1 MKWGPLLTRK
11 LHCPFV
17 SFIMGLFFRS
27 IMRGP
32 RGRGAIVGMIRI
44 RTLWKTAVG
53 VALSLALLSAQALAE
68 EEKPKRFD
76 LSAVFRYSFP
86 VGEEEA
92 GVAWS
97 DLYADGV
104 GGALE
109 VTYRATRR
117 FALYVGA
124 AYHRYKGEE
133 TLLET
138 PFGIFTGRFND
149 QKLLSAYVGVKGYLL
164 GAALPQK
171 SGGIDPYLRAD
182 LGLTQFNGAN
192 FNGDPIADRSR
203 EFAFSVGLGADLLT
217 YTNFILFFEARY
229 EDHGIPDQAGKSFR
243 AVPISLGVRYLM

>member
-1 MKWGPLLTRK
+1 
-11 LHCPFV
+11 
-17 SFIMGLFFRS
+17 
-27 IMRGP
+27 
-32 RGRGAIVGMIRI
+32 MIRI

-68 EEKPKRFD
+68 EEAPKKFD
-76 LSAVFRYSFP
+76 LSAAFRYSIP

-97 DLYADGV
+97 DLYEDGV

-133 TLLET
+133 TL
-138 PFGIFTGRFND
+138 FGTLTGRFND
-149 QKLLSAYVGVKGYLL
+149 QELLSAYVGVKGYLL

-182 LGLTQFNGAN
+182 LGVTQFNGAN

-203 EFAFSVGLGADLLT
+203 EFAFSVGLGADFLT

-229 EDHGIPDQAGKSFR
+229 EDHGIPDQAGESFR